1 MGRGIDYG
9 MGRVNVDLETGIR
22 YGVISVNEV
31 CQAWSDS
38 AESDYG
44 DPTCPTCGGD
54 VADSTSDDAPENA
67 SKDFYCADCE
77 ESFWSDV
84 AYGESPLSF
93 KLDDGEYQA
102 TQSGDDH
109 DIFVLKSPY
118 FTRAQFCSPC
128 APGACYLLNPTE
140 DGEKAY
146 CFGHDFFED
155 EKAPYPVFR
164 VDTGEEVLPKEEA

>member
-1 MGRGIDYG
+1 MGAGIDYG
-9 MGRVNVDLETGIR
+9 RGLTNVDHETGIR

-31 CQAWSDS
+31 CQAWADS
-38 AESDYG
+38 SESDYG
-44 DPTCPTCGGD
+44 DPSCPGCGGD
-54 VADSTSDDAPENA
+54 VVDSCSAHAPENA
-67 SKDFYCADCE
+67 EKDWYCSDCE
-77 ESFWSDV
+77 LSTYSDN
-84 AYGESPLSF
+84 AFPDSPLAF

-128 APGACYLLNPTE
+128 APGACYLLSPDE

-155 EKAPYPVFR
+155 GKAPYPVFR
-164 VDTGEEVLPKEEA
+164 VDTGERVIPEES

>member
-9 MGRVNVDLETGIR
+9 MGRTNVDHETGIR
-22 YGVISVNEV
+22 YGVIPVNEV
-31 CQAWSDS
+31 CQGWYDS

-44 DPTCPTCGGD
+44 DVSCPECSGG
-54 VADSTSDDAPENA
+54 VVDSCSPEAPDNAEKDWYCPDCELSAWSDDVYP
-67 SKDFYCADCE
+67 
-77 ESFWSDV
+77 
-84 AYGESPLSF
+84 ESPLAF

-118 FTRAQFCSPC
+118 FTRARFCSPC
-128 APGACYLLNPTE
+128 APGACYLLNPDE

-155 EKAPYPVFR
+155 GKAPYPVFR
-164 VDTGEEVLPKEEA
+164 VDTGEQVMPEES